1 MQTSRNK
8 KKHFISFRSRIY
20 DLLQKTQ
27 CSSPVINLLFTQW
40 CCCFHSS
47 LVLCNEDWLP
57 SERDV
62 FGLYYQNVCGIPHLK
77 TPLFIIMN
85 EQVSMCVTIYFN
97 SFFCIRY
104 AHQTKQGQ
112 KKKKEKSEC
121 DKWPDRLHISLLFL
135 SVNNRR
141 PSSCMITPNI
151 LKLNGYAHMNLN
163 DSNVMYNICKEK
175 IYTK

>member
-1 MQTSRNK
+1 MVNWGIIKQHWESLHVKYLVIFPASMQTSRNK

-57 SERDV
+57 SEHDV

-97 SFFCIRY
+97 SFFAYDMRI
-104 AHQTKQGQ
+104 KQSRDR
-112 KKKKEKSEC
+112 KKRKRE
-121 DKWPDRLHISLLFL
+121 
-135 SVNNRR
+135 VNV
-141 PSSCMITPNI
+141 I
-151 LKLNGYAHMNLN
+151 NGLIGYIFPC
-163 DSNVMYNICKEK
+163 YF
-175 IYTK
+175 YQ

>member
-1 MQTSRNK
+1 MIYCKR
-8 KKHFISFRSRIY
+8 RS
-20 DLLQKTQ
+20 
-27 CSSPVINLLFTQW
+27 V
-40 CCCFHSS
+40 
-47 LVLCNEDWLP
+47 LVLSLISCLHNGVVAFIPHWFYATKTGF
-57 SERDV
+57 RQNMTF

-97 SFFCIRY
+97 SFFAYDMRI
-104 AHQTKQGQ
+104 KQSRDR
-112 KKKKEKSEC
+112 KKKKERSEC

-135 SVNNRR
+135 SMNNRR
-141 PSSCMITPNI
+141 PSSGMITPNI

>member
-1 MQTSRNK
+1 M
-8 KKHFISFRSRIY
+8 
-20 DLLQKTQ
+20 
-27 CSSPVINLLFTQW
+27 FTQW

-57 SERDV
+57 SEHDV

-97 SFFCIRY
+97 SFFAYDMRI
-104 AHQTKQGQ
+104 KQSRDR
-112 KKKKEKSEC
+112 KKKKERSEC

-135 SVNNRR
+135 SMNNRR

>member
-1 MQTSRNK
+1 MSNVQLYFLLQCRLQEI
-8 KKHFISFRSRIY
+8 ISFRSRIY

-40 CCCFHSS
+40 GCCFHSS

-57 SERDV
+57 SEHDV

-97 SFFCIRY
+97 SFFAYDMRI
-104 AHQTKQGQ
+104 KQSRDR
-112 KKKKEKSEC
+112 KKRKRE
-121 DKWPDRLHISLLFL
+121 
-135 SVNNRR
+135 VNV
-141 PSSCMITPNI
+141 I
-151 LKLNGYAHMNLN
+151 NGLIGYIFPC
-163 DSNVMYNICKEK
+163 YF
-175 IYTK
+175 YQ